1 MRQARP
7 HPDFTDIFI
16 PIPPTRNFQKALLF
30 FEDTPWNGTYSR
42 NALKMEDEALATISE
57 SSREENGDHFPL
69 QFVTTVSVNIPSKA
83 EQTRNQKIIRQTVM
97 KNFRQQ
103 QKSEK
108 IKLKGRSN
116 RLAAAL
122 SSNATGE
129 EFEIDAPSSSTF
141 WTSSRSQSSS
151 WSESDSK
158 EEVRYNKS
166 RQCSLYALQTS
177 PVLDSPLT
185 PLGAGR
191 IDPFRSYSAD
201 NNSHMHELVD
211 HCEYHL
217 LSNSQLSV
225 CVHSATTNH
234 VYPQPS
240 PSCGPLFDPMD
251 PLTNRLISSQLGCW
265 HAPLDV

>member
-1 MRQARP
+1 VRRARP
-7 HPDFTDIFI
+7 HPYFTDIFI

-108 IKLKGRSN
+108 IKLKGRRSN

-129 EFEIDAPSSSTF
+129 EFEIDAPSSSAF

-151 WSESDSK
+151 WSGSDGK
-158 EEVRYNKS
+158 EEEGHNES
-166 RQCSLYALQTS
+166 RQCSLHALQTS
-177 PVLDSPLT
+177 PVLGSPLT

-225 CVHSATTNH
+225 
-234 VYPQPS
+234 
-240 PSCGPLFDPMD
+240 
-251 PLTNRLISSQLGCW
+251 
-265 HAPLDV
+265 

>member
-1 MRQARP
+1 
-7 HPDFTDIFI
+7 
-16 PIPPTRNFQKALLF
+16 
-30 FEDTPWNGTYSR
+30 
-42 NALKMEDEALATISE
+42 MEDEALATISE
-57 SSREENGDHFPL
+57 SSQEENGDHFQL

-103 QKSEK
+103 QKSKK

-122 SSNATGE
+122 SLNATGE
-129 EFEIDAPSSSTF
+129 EFETDAPSSSAS

-158 EEVRYNKS
+158 EEVGYNES
-166 RQCSLYALQTS
+166 RQCSLHALRTS
-177 PVLDSPLT
+177 PVLGSPLT

-225 CVHSATTNH
+225 RVHSATTNH
-234 VYPQPS
+234 VYLQQS
-240 PSCGPLFDPMD
+240 LSCGPLFDPMD
-251 PLTNRLISSQLGCW
+251 PLTNRLISSQLGYW
-265 HAPLDV
+265 HAPPDV